1 MLQSRQRDAKQWWQ
15 RSDRS
20 YPKRSINEIKF
31 VTGTLACDIGSCHR
45 SQILIFFFFC
55 SYAKIRVEIWFSDF
69 LLGYASRCCFLYY
82 QNLYIGISLHRIAT
96 TTRPTKIIISMTRV
110 KTFRINKIVLWIHI
124 DDNYNYHVAKASNRF
139 NIESEVFEGW
149 YKEIIKSARLRIIA
163 ITVGSV
169 RGHAA

>member
-1 MLQSRQRDAKQWWQ
+1 MVTTVRPIVSEAINQRNQI
-15 RSDRS
+15 RNR
-20 YPKRSINEIKF
+20 N
-31 VTGTLACDIGSCHR
+31 ACLRHR
-45 SQILIFFFFC
+45 LLPSFANIDFFFFC

-124 DDNYNYHVAKASNRF
+124 DDNYNYRVAKASNRF

-149 YKEIIKSARLRIIA
+149 YKEIIKNARLRIIA